1 VAEATQYIIG
11 VDASC
16 RDGRCGHVS
25 RVVID
30 PVSAVVTHLVVEP
43 EHRQGLGKLVPLDLV
58 DATPDHVTLQCT
70 LAEFDHLPAAEET
83 HFKPGSDGLGGYATG
98 QVLSW
103 PYFGLGPGVVL
114 GVGNVDLPV
123 TYDTVP
129 LGEVAIRRGE
139 PVHASDGDIGHVE
152 GLVIEPGQ
160 HHVTHVLLQEGHLLR
175 RKEVAIP
182 ITAVTSEHG
191 DGIHLNLTRQEV
203 EDLPPV
209 DVKR

>member
-1 VAEATQYIIG
+1 MAEATQYIIG

-16 RDGRCGHVS
+16 SDGRCGHVS
-25 RVVID
+25 RVVVD
-30 PVSAVVTHLVVEP
+30 PVSQVVTHLVVEP

-58 DATPDHVTLQCT
+58 DATPERAQLHCT
-70 LAEFDHLPAAEET
+70 LAQFEDLPSAEET
-83 HFKPGSDGLGGYATG
+83 HFQPGSDGLGGYATG

-129 LGEVAIRRGE
+129 LGEVAVRRGE

-152 GLVIEPGQ
+152 GLVIEPGK
-160 HHVTHVLLQEGHLLR
+160 HHVTHVLLQEGHLFG
-175 RKEVAIP
+175 RKDVAIP
-182 ITAVTSEHG
+182 ISAVTADHH
-191 DGIHLNLTRQEV
+191 DGIHLSLSKRQV

-209 DVKR
+209 PIQR